1 MLIFLVLFFKCDS
14 SFFKVIIV
22 IIVIIIIIIIGVRL
36 TGEDDHLFVKM
47 LS

>member
-22 IIVIIIIIIIGVRL
+22 IIIIIIIIIGVRL